1 MAGVKV
7 SLNNGAASSPPF
19 AGGNDNEKK
28 KNPPRPYFIRSQ
40 ALALGSDVF
49 ASASPRRAGCGGRG
63 GGVKGQGRGV
73 RATSVV
79 PLRPSL
85 LAEGVHTSVAGA
97 MRSRAEGDCG
107 GVAKCAPENSRHSQG
122 PT

>member
-1 MAGVKV
+1 M
-7 SLNNGAASSPPF
+7 
-19 AGGNDNEKK
+19 KK
-28 KNPPRPYFIRSQ
+28 KKPSEALFHPLPGTRPWIRRFSERV
-40 ALALGSDVF
+40 ST
-49 ASASPRRAGCGGRG
+49 PCGVR

-79 PLRPSL
+79 PLLRPSL

-107 GVAKCAPENSRHSQG
+107 GVAKCAPENSRHAQG

>member
-1 MAGVKV
+1 MKKKKTLRGLISSAPRHSPLDQTFLQARLHGVR
-7 SLNNGAASSPPF
+7 GAA
-19 AGGNDNEKK
+19 
-28 KNPPRPYFIRSQ
+28 
-40 ALALGSDVF
+40 
-49 ASASPRRAGCGGRG
+49 

-107 GVAKCAPENSRHSQG
+107 GVAKCAPENSRRG

>member
-7 SLNNGAASSPPF
+7 SLNNGAASSPLF

-28 KNPPRPYFIRSQ
+28 KKTLRGLISSAPRHSPLDQTFLR
-40 ALALGSDVF
+40 ARLHAARGSEW
-49 ASASPRRAGCGGRG
+49 ARGR
-63 GGVKGQGRGV
+63 GRGV

-85 LAEGVHTSVAGA
+85 LHTSVAGA
-97 MRSRAEGDCG
+97 MRSRAEGDRG
-107 GVAKCAPENSRHSQG
+107 GVAKCAPENMRHPQG

>member
-1 MAGVKV
+1 MAAVKV

-28 KNPPRPYFIRSQ
+28 KTLRGLNSSAPRH
-40 ALALGSDVF
+40 
-49 ASASPRRAGCGGRG
+49 SPLDQTFLRARLRAVRG
-63 GGVKGQGRGV
+63 AVGVKGRGRGV
-73 RATSVV
+73 RATSAV

-97 MRSRAEGDCG
+97 MRSWAEGDCG